1 MYIKFHHFI
10 IYYQYTVRKINS
22 ENSSDLYQEHK
33 RLLYFSN
40 TMKSGTFLIWGESIR
55 KLIFLGEFTPKFA
68 ELALLKVVEYPRSI
82 MKNTFHLSI
91 I

>member
-10 IYYQYTVRKINS
+10 IYCQYTVRKINS
-22 ENSSDLYQEHK
+22 ENSSDK

-55 KLIFLGEFTPKFA
+55 KLIFLGEFTTKFA

-82 MKNTFHLSI
+82 MKNTRHLI
-91 I
+91 